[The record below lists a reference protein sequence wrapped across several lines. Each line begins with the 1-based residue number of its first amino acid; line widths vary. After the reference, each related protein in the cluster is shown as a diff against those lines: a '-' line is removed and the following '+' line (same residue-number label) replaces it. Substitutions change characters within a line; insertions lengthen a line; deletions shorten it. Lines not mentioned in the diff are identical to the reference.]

1 MSELGGP
8 AKDLGRDWSNV
19 ATGPVKAD
27 LTIPVQ
33 WADVPRGGIL
43 GYGTMVWKLTA
54 DGSGNAQLVK
64 VSETGTGFGG
74 SFFTPCAPG

>member
-1 MSELGGP
+1 MSQLAAP
-8 AKDLGRDWSNV
+8 AKDLGRDWNNV

-43 GYGTMVWKLTA
+43 GYGTMVWKIVA
-54 DGSGNAQLVK
+54 DASGNALLVK
-64 VSETGTGFGG
+64 V
-74 SFFTPCAPG
+74 